1 MFEYNRAMQSTP
13 RSSAL
18 LDRVRDASRAE
29 AQAAAERLVA
39 VADFYQDRLRD
50 SGECADLAVDT
61 WAAVAAQ
68 VGATLRV
75 SAEKGASYLR
85 YALVMRE
92 QLPAVG
98 AVFEA
103 GDIDYTLFKTI
114 VFRTGLITDSQ
125 LMAALDAQL
134 AALVPRW
141 GSMSRGR
148 LADAIDKRIA
158 HLDADAVRRAKDVAI
173 DRYVEIGESDAGMAE
188 VQARLFNTT
197 GTALDRRLDELADTV
212 CDNDS
217 RTRDQRRADSLDAL
231 VSGADRLVC
240 ACGQDSC
247 LATAKRRPPGNV
259 VIHVVAD
266 RSALEGRS
274 QTPGYLPG
282 ADALIPAEMLR
293 ELAAAAKQLPIIPP
307 VDAAAECSYVPSR
320 ALADFIRCRDLTC
333 RAPGCDRPAVNCEI
347 DHTVPHPAGPTHA
360 SNLKCLCKLHHLL
373 KTFWGWHDEQ
383 LPDGTVIWT
392 LPGGQKHVTTPGSA
406 LLFPTLCMP
415 TAVLPALDPRT
426 DDQGADRTSKMPRR
440 SRTRA
445 QYRAQAITAERS
457 HNRQSRQGR
466 REQLTR
472 HVSYPEDPDDPP
484 PF

>member
-1 MFEYNRAMQSTP
+1 
-13 RSSAL
+13 
-18 LDRVRDASRAE
+18 
-29 AQAAAERLVA
+29 
-39 VADFYQDRLRD
+39 
-50 SGECADLAVDT
+50 
-61 WAAVAAQ
+61 
-68 VGATLRV
+68 
-75 SAEKGASYLR
+75 
-85 YALVMRE
+85 
-92 QLPAVG
+92 
-98 AVFEA
+98 
-103 GDIDYTLFKTI
+103 
-114 VFRTGLITDSQ
+114 
-125 LMAALDAQL
+125 
-134 AALVPRW
+134 
-141 GSMSRGR
+141 
-148 LADAIDKRIA
+148 
-158 HLDADAVRRAKDVAI
+158 
-173 DRYVEIGESDAGMAE
+173 
-188 VQARLFNTT
+188 
-197 GTALDRRLDELADTV
+197 
-212 CDNDS
+212 
-217 RTRDQRRADSLDAL
+217 
-231 VSGADRLVC
+231 
-240 ACGQDSC
+240 
-247 LATAKRRPPGNV
+247 
-259 VIHVVAD
+259 
-266 RSALEGRS
+266 
-274 QTPGYLPG
+274 
-282 ADALIPAEMLR
+282 MLR

-307 VDAAAECSYVPSR
+307 VDAAAECGYVPSR